1 MERTFKVFSLKVAA
15 ELRKQGF
22 RIQGISPNRE
32 KPWLNVYEFD
42 DTPEFRSAL
51 EELIKR

>member
-15 ELRKQGF
+15 ELRKQGY
-22 RIQGISPNRE
+22 RIEGIMPN
-32 KPWLNVYEFD
+32 KDMPWLNVYEFK

-51 EELIKR
+51 DKLIKK